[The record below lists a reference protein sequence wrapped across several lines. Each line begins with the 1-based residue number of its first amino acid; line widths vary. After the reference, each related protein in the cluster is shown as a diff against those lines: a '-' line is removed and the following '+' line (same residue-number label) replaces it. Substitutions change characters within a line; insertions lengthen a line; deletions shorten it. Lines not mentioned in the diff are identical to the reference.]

1 MVSRKRSL
9 SVTTAAVAPVASATA
24 AVTTTAATT
33 ATAVSATATTAS
45 ISAAATAT
53 TAAFTL
59 RARFVDNQRAA
70 HELLAIKRRDHFF
83 GFSVVANFGK
93 AETARLPGKTIAKER
108 Q

>member
-24 AVTTTAATT
+24 AVTTTAA